1 MIEHALGITYTT
13 ELSLVLGTLFF
24 NPSATDEDRE
34 FSRVVMKYST
44 DFDKRF
50 NKNSIFLERYI
61 LCGKFLLNKWQ
72 K

>member
-61 LCGKFLLNKWQ
+61 FMWKISFKLWQ